1 MSELVCHCFGYT
13 AGDIE
18 QDARANGRS
27 LILERILAEK
37 RAGACRCAETNPTG
51 RCCLARVRQVAD
63 RALGRQ
69 GP

>member
-51 RCCLARVRQVAD
+51 R
-63 RALGRQ
+63 
-69 GP
+69 